1 MKEYPEEEIIAQLKD
16 GNEIAL
22 KRIFDIYYRPLTL
35 FALKYVGDIEES
47 KEIVQEFFIRLWSRH
62 DKISVGFS
70 LKGYLYQAVRN
81 ACLNHIESKKVFER
95 KTRDY
100 IPIEVSNDNPLEKMV
115 AAEQEER
122 LMYAIDQLPEKC
134 RQIFFMSRTQSLS
147 NQDIAERLNLSVKT
161 VEAQI
166 TIALKRLREIVI
178 SVLVLI
184 SFSA

>member
-1 MKEYPEEEIIAQLKD
+1 
-16 GNEIAL
+16 
-22 KRIFDIYYRPLTL
+22 
-35 FALKYVGDIEES
+35 
-47 KEIVQEFFIRLWSRH
+47 
-62 DKISVGFS
+62 
-70 LKGYLYQAVRN
+70 
-81 ACLNHIESKKVFER
+81 
-95 KTRDY
+95 
-100 IPIEVSNDNPLEKMV
+100 MV

-178 SVLVLI
+178 SVLALI
-184 SFSA
+184 SFFG

>member
-1 MKEYPEEEIIAQLKD
+1 VKEHSEEEIIAGLKD
-16 GNEIAL
+16 GNELAF

-47 KEIVQEFFIRLWSRH
+47 KEIVQEFFIRLWSRRE
-62 DKISVGFS
+62 KIVFGFS

-81 ACLNHIESKKVFER
+81 ACLNQIESRKVFER

-100 IPIEVSNDNPLEKMV
+100 VPPDISNDNPLEKMV

-122 LMYAIDQLPEKC
+122 LMNAIDQLPQKC
-134 RQIFFMSRTQSLS
+134 RQIFFMSRMQSLP
-147 NQDIAERLNLSVKT
+147 NQDIANQLNLSVKT

-166 TIALKRLREIVI
+166 TIALKRLRDIVI
-178 SVLVLI
+178 MTIMLLC
-184 SFSA
+184 F

>member
-1 MKEYPEEEIIAQLKD
+1 VKEYPEEEIIAQLKD

-62 DKISVGFS
+62 DKIAVGFS

-100 IPIEVSNDNPLEKMV
+100 IPSDISNDNPFEKMV

-134 RQIFFMSRTQSLS
+134 RQIFFMSRMQSLS
-147 NQDIAERLNLSVKT
+147 NQDIAGQLNLSVKT

-166 TIALKRLREIVI
+166 TIALKRLRDIVI
-178 SVLVLI
+178 AVMMLLCC
-184 SFSA
+184 